1 MLGRLC
7 LDRCGLTCWIHVQV
21 GGCGRGLVEVLGP
34 NEGEQTPDH
43 YPGQLLAVE
52 PKPVFSPPL
61 RGRGQFKG
69 TVVGDLTSGL
79 AAGLCLDSTAPS
91 TFWSGPE
98 RGGTCSGS
106 AALAW
111 GEPHDHATPRTPVCP
126 RAVASLVST
135 ATQGPPPEGPAGTC
149 LQPRQRAV
157 LWGSPAQTPDQTTP
171 KSSAKPVNTRPRPRQ
186 STLLLQDPKL
196 HKENAHKPA
205 TGGWE
210 SSFFSPLPL
219 PPPPSLPPSPFP
231 LPPLPLP
238 PPSPPWGVAYPPRPC
253 PSTQDVAIEPR
264 PLNWAWPPMPRPAP
278 PSPKISAPPLH
289 GAWPPSPAPPKA
301 EGPNG
306 AEPGVHWSPGR
317 LTPARRGHGSSCWRE
332 LAALRSG
339 LT

>member
-219 PPPPSLPPSPFP
+219 PLPPPSLPLPSPS
-231 LPPLPLP
+231 PPSPSLP
-238 PPSPPWGVAYPPRPC
+238 PPLLG
-253 PSTQDVAIEPR
+253 
-264 PLNWAWPPMPRPAP
+264 AWPTRPAP
-278 PSPKISAPPLH
+278 APPHRTWLS
-289 GAWPPSPAPPKA
+289 SPAPSIGRGLPCRA
-301 EGPNG
+301 LPHPVPRYQPRHSMGRGLPAPPPQRPRVPMAQSPVCTGPLV
-306 AEPGVHWSPGR
+306 A
-317 LTPARRGHGSSCWRE
+317 
-332 LAALRSG
+332 
-339 LT
+339 